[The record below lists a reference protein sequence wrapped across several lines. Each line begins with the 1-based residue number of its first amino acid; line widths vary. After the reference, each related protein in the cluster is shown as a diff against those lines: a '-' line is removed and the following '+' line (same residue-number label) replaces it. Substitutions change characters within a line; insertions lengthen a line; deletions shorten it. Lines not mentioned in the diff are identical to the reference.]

1 MKLRLP
7 AAAIGLLGFAAMA
20 SVTNAAAAKPR
31 SPLLGV
37 WALEVARMPMPP
49 EARPKRV
56 TITFADVGQGKW
68 STKVDIVDNDGSERH
83 MASAYTVNGGAVTI
97 DGDQLEADTAS
108 VAIPAPRTMVMAL
121 AKAAERR
128 PGSTRI
134 YSVSDDNRR
143 MTETAVSWDD
153 NGIPMMRTSY
163 FVRVARK

>member
-1 MKLRLP
+1 MKRRLP
-7 AAAIGLLGFAAMA
+7 VLTIGLLGLAAMA
-20 SVTNAAAAKPR
+20 TVADAAAPKSR
-31 SPLLGV
+31 SPLLGT
-37 WALEVARMPMPP
+37 WALEVARMPIPP
-49 EARPKRV
+49 EARPKSV
-56 TITFADVGQGKW
+56 TITFAEVGQGKW
-68 STKVDIVDNDGSERH
+68 STKVDIVDSDGSERH
-83 MASAYTVNGGAVTI
+83 MASASTPNGAAAAI
-97 DGDQLEADTAS
+97 EGDQLEADTGA
-108 VAIPAPRTMVMAL
+108 AIIPAPRTMVMAL